1 MSYVLDITPHLC
13 RTSTRKTQN
22 QSANEQQ
29 ELTIRQHCGA
39 CKHTCYVEEK
49 RQAFGLV
56 LARCSRNA
64 SKRDKKK
71 DHTPKDA
78 VPVRGNKKRLL
89 LVDTVAL
96 VESLDTAGRV
106 NNLLLAR
113 VERMASGADFNLQ
126 VLGCG
131 LGLDHVATRAM
142 DLTKLII
149 GMNTFLHNRPPTLC
163 TSAG

>member
-13 RTSTRKTQN
+13 QTSTRKTQN

-39 CKHTCYVEEK
+39 CKHTCYVEKK

-96 VESLDTAGRV
+96 VESLDSSCRVDELLCAGK
-106 NNLLLAR
+106 
-113 VERMASGADFNLQ
+113 ERMAGRADFNRE
-126 VLGCG
+126 VLSCC
-131 LGLDHVATRAM
+131 LCLDYV
-142 DLTKLII
+142 
-149 GMNTFLHNRPPTLC
+149 
-163 TSAG
+163 SA

>member
-1 MSYVLDITPHLC
+1 M
-13 RTSTRKTQN
+13 
-22 QSANEQQ
+22 
-29 ELTIRQHCGA
+29 
-39 CKHTCYVEEK
+39 
-49 RQAFGLV
+49 
-56 LARCSRNA
+56 
-64 SKRDKKK
+64 
-71 DHTPKDA
+71 
-78 VPVRGNKKRLL
+78 RGNKKRLL